1 MISDYRCPGCRRIR
15 RRPGMRPFI
24 TSQCGCSQEPLKMAR
39 ISWSKV
45 DWTLVTPVIA
55 KAMDISES
63 VIAAKRRQLQRG
75 RGTVGR
81 KLRTDCAKRRKV
93 DPDLIDVTISAADTW
108 RMLQAKGINVS
119 QQRVRQIKAAKLQEM
134 NAFDVATKPAPD
146 GSEKH

>member
-1 MISDYRCPGCRRIR
+1 
-15 RRPGMRPFI
+15 
-24 TSQCGCSQEPLKMAR
+24 MAR
-39 ISWSKV
+39 ICWSKV

-93 DPDLIDVTISAADTW
+93 NPDLIDVTISAADTW
-108 RMLQAKGINVS
+108 RMLKAQGIDVS
-119 QQRVRQIKAAKLQEM
+119 QQRIRQIKAVKLQLLNGMDEGRRTQDSA
-134 NAFDVATKPAPD
+134 NTT
-146 GSEKH
+146 GHL

>member
-1 MISDYRCPGCRRIR
+1 
-15 RRPGMRPFI
+15 
-24 TSQCGCSQEPLKMAR
+24 MAR

-93 DPDLIDVTISAADTW
+93 NPDLIDVTISAADTW
-108 RMLQAKGINVS
+108 RMLKAQGIDVS
-119 QQRVRQIKAAKLQEM
+119 QQRIRQIKAVKLQLLNGMDEGRRTQDSA
-134 NAFDVATKPAPD
+134 NTT
-146 GSEKH
+146 GHL

>member
-1 MISDYRCPGCRRIR
+1 
-15 RRPGMRPFI
+15 
-24 TSQCGCSQEPLKMAR
+24 MAR

-63 VIAAKRRQLQRG
+63 VIAAKRRELQRG

-93 DPDLIDVTISAADTW
+93 NPDLIDVTISAADTW